1 MTNRVAFYLMVI
13 ARSDGCLP
21 GVHPAVHDRIVHGVA
36 HGEPVDHQVDVLDV
50 TIADDGWF
58 EGLND
63 EVGVLRQPAQ
73 GKDEHHGYHHL
84 HDLHYTHLIN
94 SSNYAHLTS

>member
-1 MTNRVAFYLMVI
+1 MTNRVAFLI
-13 ARSDGCLP
+13 ARSDGGLP
-21 GVHPAVHDRIVHGVA
+21 GVHPAIHDRIVHGVA

-58 EGLND
+58 KGLND

-73 GKDEHHGYHHL
+73 GKDEHDCYHHL
-84 HDLHYTHLIN
+84 DNLHHIRSYQLNQSWAI
-94 SSNYAHLTS
+94 LWII